1 MRQNTNIVVMGG
13 GSWGAAL
20 AHQLRQ
26 NKDLK
31 CQILVRS
38 AQTAADLA
46 RGHIRQLPAITDL
59 PGFTVTDEAACLGK
73 ADVIYLVLPVSAHA
87 DSLAQIQ
94 AYAGAGTPVVLCAKG
109 LVSDAQKGGLFL
121 PEYAASLLKG
131 RPVAVLTG
139 PSFADEVLSDLP
151 TALLAASRST
161 DLTAEIAVHFSASS
175 LRLYQGTDIIGAAL
189 GGAVKNVIAI
199 AAGICTGQ
207 GLGDNARAG
216 LITRGL
222 AETMRLA
229 EHLGA
234 DSRTISGLAGMG
246 DLVLSCSGPHS
257 RNMAFGLA
265 LGRGEA
271 VPPSLAEGR
280 FSAATLRA
288 RAEHESIELPIC
300 FAVDDIVNRHADIHA
315 RITALLSR
323 QAGQE

>member
-1 MRQNTNIVVMGG
+1 MRQTENIVVIGG

-26 NKDLK
+26 NKELN

-59 PGFTVTDEAACLGK
+59 PAFTVTDDAACLGE
-73 ADVIYLVLPVSAHA
+73 ADFIYLVLPVSAHA
-87 DSLAQIQ
+87 DSLKQIK
-94 AYAGAGTPVVLCAKG
+94 AYASAATPVVLCAKG
-109 LVSDAQKGGLFL
+109 LVSDGEKGGLFL
-121 PEYAASLLKG
+121 PEFADAQLTG
-131 RPVAVLTG
+131 QPVAVLTG

-151 TALLAASRST
+151 TALLAASRS
-161 DLTAEIAVHFSASS
+161 AEVSGQIAAHFSASS

-288 RAEHESIELPIC
+288 RAEYESIELPIC
-300 FAVDDIVNRHADIHA
+300 FAVDDIVNRQADIHA

>member
-1 MRQNTNIVVMGG
+1 MRQTANIVVMGG

-20 AHQLRQ
+20 AHQLRR
-26 NKDLK
+26 NKELK

-38 AQTAADLA
+38 AQTAAAL
-46 RGHIRQLPAITDL
+46 RQGHIRQLPAITDI
-59 PGFTVTDEAACLGK
+59 PAFAVTDEAACL
-73 ADVIYLVLPVSAHA
+73 AEAAFIYLVLPVAAHA
-87 DSLAQIQ
+87 DSLAQIR
-94 AYAGAGTPVVLCAKG
+94 AYAPADTPVVLCAKG
-109 LVSDAQKGGLFL
+109 LVDDEEKGGLFL
-121 PEYAASLLKG
+121 PEYAQAQLEG

-151 TALLAASRST
+151 TALLAASRSE
-161 DLTAEIAVHFSASS
+161 DVSAQIAAHFAASS
-175 LRLYQGTDIIGAAL
+175 LRLYQGTDSIGAAL

-222 AETMRLA
+222 AETARLA
-229 EHLGA
+229 DHLGA

-271 VPPSLAEGR
+271 VPSSLAEGR
-280 FSAATLRA
+280 FSAAKLRA
-288 RAEHESIELPIC
+288 RADYESIELPIC
-300 FAVDDIVNRHADIHA
+300 FAVDDIVNRQADIRT